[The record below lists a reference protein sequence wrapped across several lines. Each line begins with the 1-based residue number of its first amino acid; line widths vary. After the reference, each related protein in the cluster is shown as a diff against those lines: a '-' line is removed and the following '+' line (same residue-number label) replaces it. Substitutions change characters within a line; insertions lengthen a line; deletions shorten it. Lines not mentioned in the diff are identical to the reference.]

1 MDRTILA
8 NERTLLAYLRTA
20 LALIIVGGSAIKF
33 FVSPVVHVSGG
44 IFIVLALLVM
54 VVGVRRFGRTNRR
67 IRAAIGPRPRSPA
80 EAEKEP
86 NTTDTSE

>member
-44 IFIVLALLVM
+44 IFIVLGLLVM
-54 VVGVRRFGRTNRR
+54 VVGVRRFRRTNRR

-80 EAEKEP
+80 EAEKGSQA
-86 NTTDTSE
+86 TATSE